1 MISTKSYR
9 CTLSNC
15 NRSFDTQKGLVWHQ
29 RRDANHNPNITFT
42 RPQAKLFNTA
52 GNKRHSIPYEF
63 SKIAESGKEKK
74 KLGGPQYV
82 DVDILK
88 SMLSSNNST
97 GNELDNNYY
106 GLGDK
111 DFDEDEDEN
120 ENDLTIIRN
129 NGNHS

>member
-1 MISTKSYR
+1 MISKKSYR

-74 KLGGPQYV
+74 TLVGPQYV
-82 DVDILK
+82 DADILK
-88 SMLSSNNST
+88 SMISFNNST
-97 GNELDNNYY
+97 GSEVDANYC
-106 GLGDK
+106 GLGNTD
-111 DFDEDEDEN
+111 
-120 ENDLTIIRN
+120 
-129 NGNHS
+129 